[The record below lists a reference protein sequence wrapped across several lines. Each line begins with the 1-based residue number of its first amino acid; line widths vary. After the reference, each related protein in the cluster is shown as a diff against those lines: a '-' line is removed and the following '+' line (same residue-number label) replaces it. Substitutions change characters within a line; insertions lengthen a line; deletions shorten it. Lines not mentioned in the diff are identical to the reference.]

1 MKFHTKH
8 LSEKPLCITFDKI
21 DGFIKIFDGI
31 RYFKMFG
38 R

>member
-21 DGFIKIFDGI
+21 DGFIKNFDGI
-31 RYFKMFG
+31 RYFKIFG